1 MAGTILEV
9 KGLKVYFPVKRGI
22 LFKKTVAEVKAVD
35 EVSFAVDDGETVGLV
50 GESGCGKTTTGRAI
64 LKLIEPTAGEILYK
78 GKDIAG
84 YTQKEM
90 LPLRREMQMVFQDPY
105 ASLNPR
111 MSVLDIITDP
121 LVEHKIITRQEKEEK
136 ARMLLEIVGMNPRYM
151 NRFPHEFSGGQR
163 QRIGIARSIAL
174 NPKLLIC
181 DEPIAAL
188 DVSIQAQVINLFQ
201 DIQEKFGLSYL
212 FIAHD
217 LSVVRHISDRIIVMY
232 IGKVVEI
239 AEKRELFKNPL
250 HPYTKVLLSSIPT
263 PDPKKERER
272 RRIELEGEI
281 PSPLNKPKGCPFSSR
296 CPYVMDRCR
305 EVEPDPINLDGNH
318 VVSCHLYRK

>member
-22 LFKKTVAEVKAVD
+22 LFKKTVAEVNAVD
-35 EVSFAVDDGETVGLV
+35 EVSFAVNDGETVGLV

-78 GKDIAG
+78 GKDIAK

-111 MSVLDIITDP
+111 MSVMDIITDP
-121 LVEHKIITRQEKEEK
+121 LVEHKIITKHEKEERSK
-136 ARMLLEIVGMNPRYM
+136 VLLETVGMNPRYM

-250 HPYTKVLLSSIPT
+250 HPYTQVLLSSIPT
-263 PDPKKERER
+263 PDPKRERER
-272 RRIELEGEI
+272 KRIELEGEI

-296 CPYVMDRCR
+296 CPYAMDRCR
-305 EVEPDPINLDGNH
+305 EEEPNPVHLDGNH
-318 VVSCHLYRK
+318 IVSCHLYQK

>member
-35 EVSFAVDDGETVGLV
+35 EVSFAVNDGETVGLV

-78 GKDIAG
+78 GKDIAK

-111 MSVLDIITDP
+111 MSVMDIITDP
-121 LVEHKIITRQEKEEK
+121 LVEHKIITKHEKEERSK
-136 ARMLLEIVGMNPRYM
+136 VLLETVGMNPRYM

-250 HPYTKVLLSSIPT
+250 HPYTQVLLSSIPT
-263 PDPKKERER
+263 PDPKRERER
-272 RRIELEGEI
+272 KRIELEGEI

-296 CPYVMDRCR
+296 CPYAMDRCR
-305 EVEPDPINLDGNH
+305 EEEPNPVHLDGNH
-318 VVSCHLYRK
+318 IVSCHLYQK